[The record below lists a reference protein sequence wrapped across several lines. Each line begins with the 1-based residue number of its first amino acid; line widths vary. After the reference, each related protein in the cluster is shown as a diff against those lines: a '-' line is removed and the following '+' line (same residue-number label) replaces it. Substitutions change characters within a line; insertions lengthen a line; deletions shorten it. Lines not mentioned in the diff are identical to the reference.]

1 MKTIGF
7 VDYFLS
13 EWHAN
18 NYPNWISELT
28 DEFCVKYAWAEEYVS
43 PYDGVNTDD
52 WCEKYGA
59 EKCES
64 IAELCE
70 KSDYIIVLSPDNPEK
85 HLGYAREV
93 FKCGKTV
100 YMDKTFAPNARE
112 AAEIFSLAKQ
122 YGVKFFSTSA
132 LRYAD
137 ELEKVE
143 GTKNLITTGAGG
155 SLETYV
161 IHQIEMAVKT
171 IKAEPMA
178 VKAERQGEQKMWTI
192 AFSDGSRWTGIYSPF
207 LPFSVCGDNG
217 YSTVTSKFFPK
228 LMADIIN
235 FFKTGETSFDIDE
248 TLKAMRIRDGILNA
262 CSMPGDW
269 LNV

>member
-18 NYPNWISELT
+18 NYPAWINDTT

-43 PYDGVNTDD
+43 PYDGVNTDQ
-52 WCEKYGA
+52 WCDKYNV
-59 EKCES
+59 EKCET

-70 KSDYIIVLSPDNPEK
+70 KSDYIVILSPDNPEK
-85 HLGYAREV
+85 HIGYAREV
-93 FKCGKTV
+93 FKCGKPV
-100 YMDKTFAPNARE
+100 YIDKTFAPNTE
-112 AAEIFSLAKQ
+112 DAAAIFSLAEEN
-122 YGVKFFSTSA
+122 GVKFFSTSA
-132 LRYAD
+132 LRYAE

-155 SLETYV
+155 SIEAYV

-178 VKAERQGEQKMWTI
+178 VKADLQGDQKIWTI
-192 AFSDGSRWTGIYSPF
+192 AFNDGSRWTGIYSPF
-207 LPFSVCGDNG
+207 YPFSVCGDKG
-217 YSTVTSKFFPK
+217 YTTVTSKFFPK
-228 LMADIIN
+228 LIADIIN
-235 FFKTGETSFDIDE
+235 FFKTGETSFDAGE
-248 TLKAMRIRDGILNA
+248 TMKAMRIRDGILNA
-262 CSMPGDW
+262 CKMPGDW